1 MKQGRSRAKKR
12 GGTPSVF
19 GQRSEC
25 EGGARPCL
33 RLGCRYHLAT
43 EWLLAARGGYLLIE
57 NGPVAKRLR
66 RFLKDREAGLPVC
79 TPPTCALDVEPGE
92 EQTLEVVGEQFGLT
106 RERIRQ
112 LEARA
117 KRVYRKRFEKL

>member
-1 MKQGRSRAKKR
+1 MKQGRSRPKKR
-12 GGTPSVF
+12 GCTPTPF

-33 RLGCRYHLAT
+33 RLGCRYHLAA
-43 EWLLAARGGYLLIE
+43 EWQLAARGGYLLVE
-57 NGPVAKRLR
+57 NKPVAKRLR
-66 RFLKDREAGLPVC
+66 KFLKDLEANLPAC
-79 TPPTCALDVEPGE
+79 IPPTCALDVEPGE